1 MKTRVKKYIEMRE
14 KNETTRVFS
23 DLIIVLVDGGREDEG
38 RLEWRCCTFDYFF
51 CVHQF
56 HL

>member
-1 MKTRVKKYIEMRE
+1 MRE

-38 RLEWRCCTFDYFF
+38 EL
-51 CVHQF
+51 
-56 HL
+56 